1 MLGDR
6 MGWFICVGTWWQ
18 GYPSI
23 NKEFEGL
30 TSFKTHRLETLLK
43 LAGIEQRIKKRYF
56 TEWSLVTQWDPEIRY
71 RPAGSISP
79 REVQEML
86 NAVRKLRRV
95 L

>member
-1 MLGDR
+1 MLFYR
-6 MGWFICVGTWWQ
+6 M
-18 GYPSI
+18 
-23 NKEFEGL
+23 E
-30 TSFKTHRLETLLK
+30 
-43 LAGIEQRIKKRYF
+43 
-56 TEWSLVTQWDPEIRY
+56 LVTQWDPEIRY